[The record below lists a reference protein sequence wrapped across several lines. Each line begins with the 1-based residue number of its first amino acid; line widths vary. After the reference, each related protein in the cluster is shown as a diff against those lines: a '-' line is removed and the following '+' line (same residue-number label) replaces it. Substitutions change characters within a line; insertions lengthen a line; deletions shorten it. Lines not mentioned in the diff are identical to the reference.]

1 MKSVTVGAL
10 MSRPVIIVAPHTRLP
25 RLKGLMRENK
35 IRRLPVVK
43 GAQVVGIITMGDLRN
58 AFPSDATTLSI
69 YELSYLLDKVTAAD
83 VMRSD
88 VLTIAADAPLV
99 EAARLMLQHKVSG
112 LPVLEQGRL
121 VGIVTESDIFR
132 AVVAGQLALP
142 TTVAVVTEPPTTAIT
157 TAVPIV

>member
-10 MSRPVIIVAPHTRLP
+10 MTHPVIFVAPQTRLP
-25 RLKGLMRENK
+25 RLKGLMRDNK

-43 GAQVVGIITMGDLRN
+43 GTQVVGIITMGDLRN

-83 VMRSD
+83 IMRTE
-88 VLTIAADAPLV
+88 VLTVTADAPLV
-99 EAARLMLQHKVSG
+99 EAAQLMLQHKVSG

-121 VGIVTESDIFR
+121 VGILTESDIFR

-142 TTVAVVTEPPTTAIT
+142 TTVAVVTEPPPTAIT
-157 TAVPIV
+157 TAIPIV

>member
-1 MKSVTVGAL
+1 
-10 MSRPVIIVAPHTRLP
+10 
-25 RLKGLMRENK
+25 MRDNK

-43 GAQVVGIITMGDLRN
+43 GTQVVGIITMGDLRN

-83 VMRSD
+83 IMRTE
-88 VLTIAADAPLV
+88 VLTVTADAPLV
-99 EAARLMLQHKVSG
+99 EAAQLMLQHKVSG

-121 VGIVTESDIFR
+121 VGILTESDIFR

-142 TTVAVVTEPPTTAIT
+142 TTVAVVTEPPPTAIT
-157 TAVPIV
+157 TAIPIV